1 MERAA
6 GRCKPPGVAPLR
18 RKKEDSPMRRLPRE
32 TKETGY
38 AVCRE
43 LEQAED
49 NDYIIQLLER
59 LEEDNPCIAE
69 FVSRLAIQH
78 EDPVG
83 IATSALLVYR
93 LLESQLDANELRKK
107 IKID

>member
-1 MERAA
+1 M
-6 GRCKPPGVAPLR
+6 
-18 RKKEDSPMRRLPRE
+18 KKGEGKRERRLPRV

-43 LEQAED
+43 LEQEED
-49 NDYIIQLLER
+49 NNYIIRLLER
-59 LEEDNPCIAE
+59 LEEQNPCVAE

-83 IATSALLVYR
+83 ISTAALLVYR
-93 LLESQLDANELRKK
+93 LLESQIEADELKEQLK
-107 IKID
+107 L

>member
-1 MERAA
+1 MGATKGE
-6 GRCKPPGVAPLR
+6 GRSNG
-18 RKKEDSPMRRLPRE
+18 RRLPRV

-43 LEQAED
+43 LEQEAD
-49 NDYIIQLLER
+49 NNYIINLLEK
-59 LEEDNPCIAE
+59 LEEENPCVAE

-83 IATSALLVYR
+83 ISTAALLVYR
-93 LLESQLDANELRKK
+93 LLESQAEAEELKEQLK
-107 IKID
+107 L

>member
-1 MERAA
+1 MTKKGE
-6 GRCKPPGVAPLR
+6 GRR
-18 RKKEDSPMRRLPRE
+18 EMRRLPRV

-43 LEQAED
+43 LEQEED
-49 NDYIIQLLER
+49 NNYIIKLLER
-59 LEEDNPCIAE
+59 LEEENPCVAE

-83 IATSALLVYR
+83 ISTAALLVYR
-93 LLESQLDANELRKK
+93 LLESQVEADELKEQLQL
-107 IKID
+107 

>member
-1 MERAA
+1 M
-6 GRCKPPGVAPLR
+6 G
-18 RKKEDSPMRRLPRE
+18 LPRV

-43 LEQAED
+43 LESAD
-49 NDYIIQLLER
+49 NNDYVISMLER
-59 LEEDNPCIAE
+59 LEAQNPCVAE

-83 IATSALLVYR
+83 ISTAALLVYR
-93 LLESQLDANELRKK
+93 LLESQAEADDLRRQLDTGR
-107 IKID
+107 

>member
-1 MERAA
+1 MN
-6 GRCKPPGVAPLR
+6 
-18 RKKEDSPMRRLPRE
+18 LPRV

-43 LEQAED
+43 LEQAD
-49 NDYIIQLLER
+49 NNDYVISMLER
-59 LEEDNPCIAE
+59 LEAQNPCVAE

-83 IATSALLVYR
+83 ISTAALLVYR
-93 LLESQLDANELRKK
+93 LLESQAEADDLRRQLDTGR
-107 IKID
+107 